1 MRFALVLIL
10 AAGAFAAPAF
20 AQPAAPQPQAARQ
33 AAEAAAAAST
43 PTNNA
48 RSETAAPLHNA
59 EADAALAMS
68 IHMRDEAEQ
77 RIARIAC
84 AAGDAAK
91 CALVQPAKTPTPTG
105 TPAQ

>member
-1 MRFALVLIL
+1 MRFALVLMI
-10 AAGAFAAPAF
+10 AASAVAAPAF

-33 AAEAAAAAST
+33 AAAASAAAST
-43 PTNNA
+43 PA
-48 RSETAAPLHNA
+48 AGPSEAAAPSHNA

-68 IHMRDEAEQ
+68 IRMREDAEQ

-84 AAGDAAK
+84 AAGDKAK
-91 CALVQPAKTPTPTG
+91 CAALESAKAPISAG